1 MISMMP
7 QYADPT
13 GEEGN
18 SPGPPPLLWIG
29 WEWVTAGSKGGVG
42 AKMQKTEVV
51 RGWRGARRYAGNDFR
66 NAHPI
71 G

>member
-42 AKMQKTEVV
+42 AKM
-51 RGWRGARRYAGNDFR
+51 
-66 NAHPI
+66 
-71 G
+71 